1 MRKCPG
7 AAVPIALNGVRRYRL
22 AAEIMEL
29 GDSVRPHCRCGG
41 FEADWASGALVPL
54 GFVVRQ
60 GTVDLFV
67 RRTCMNGQLRSKRFC
82 GNCEIR
88 EPGRFRI
95 IARGKNSSVHS
106 RRKSTEQTG
115 RSARGLRICLGWL
128 RLLHAIVWDGIPKPG
143 GPSSMKHNV
152 PVFSAKPRPMRF
164 EPRKRPVLQR
174 LCIALWQTH
183 AWAPTIKRG
192 VAGTAERKLR
202 PRTEGAPNHLPLL
215 HQPFSARVGGYR
227 DGKGRCRF
235 RVRCRALSEISHP
248 PSSVACLPW
257 YYAAASPGRSS
268 DSEDAGQFPTF
279 LSCPLA
285 FEAFPAAIRL

>member
-1 MRKCPG
+1 LPPKSWSWATRF
-7 AAVPIALNGVRRYRL
+7 A
-22 AAEIMEL
+22 
-29 GDSVRPHCRCGG
+29 HCRCGG
-41 FEADWASGALVPL
+41 LEADWASGALVPL

-88 EPGRFRI
+88 EPSRFRI

-106 RRKSTEQTG
+106 RRKSDEQTG
-115 RSARGLRICLGWL
+115 RSARELRICLGWL

-183 AWAPTIKRG
+183 SWAPTIKRG
-192 VAGTAERKLR
+192 VAGTAGRKLR
-202 PRTEGAPNHLPLL
+202 PRT
-215 HQPFSARVGGYR
+215 GGPQITFPSFTNLSR
-227 DGKGRCRF
+227 PALADTELEREDVVF
-235 RVRCRALSEISHP
+235 RVRCRALSEISHRR
-248 PSSVACLPW
+248 SSVPCLPG

-268 DSEDAGQFPTF
+268 DSEA
-279 LSCPLA
+279 PLGA
-285 FEAFPAAIRL
+285 VWQRD